1 MDEDKIS
8 KLKVKLAEI
17 SNQIDE
23 ADSRKAKALAIK
35 ADLINQVEKLENDLN
50 V

>member
-1 MDEDKIS
+1 MDGGKIS
-8 KLKVKLAEI
+8 KLNAKLAEI

-23 ADSRKAKALAIK
+23 ADSRKAKALAVK
-35 ADLINQVEKLENDLN
+35 VDLINQVEKLKNDLN